1 MLYQNYIRVLY
12 IDLNAKKI
20 RFEHREDLCEYLG
33 GSGVSSKLFSEL
45 VKYGAD
51 PLAPEQPVVFAI
63 GPMST
68 IFPVCT
74 KAVCSFF
81 SPQTG
86 EYGESHAG
94 GRLAM
99 AIRLA
104 NTDAIVIT
112 GRAESPV
119 YITIKPDDIIFH
131 DAEAL
136 WDLKVSESGQYM
148 RAMAGAPGNRS
159 IIRIGP
165 AGANLVPTACINVD
179 TYRHFGRLGAGAV
192 FGSKNLKG
200 LVICGEKDFAI
211 KNPVEYN
218 KIYSEIY
225 DKATK
230 TTLMAKYHEL
240 GTPKNVLPLNKI
252 NALPSYN
259 LKQSNYEF
267 AEKISGEAF
276 AEEVLQRKV
285 SCSGC
290 PIGCVHV
297 GGLRKLFDA
306 GYEYESNGVSYDHEL
321 VFSLGSQLGIKNTTG
336 VLNLINETEEVGL
349 DAISCGVILGFMTEA
364 LERGDISVS
373 ETLVDLK
380 FGDIDRYLEAI
391 RHIAV
396 PPNGFYREIGR
407 GLFNFAAK
415 KGGGTYQ
422 YALQL
427 GGLEI
432 SGYFTGPAHL
442 VGGVTGIRHSHL
454 DNAGYSIDQKLLK
467 DAANLSA
474 KTVAEKIVAEEVVR
488 SVYTSLVI
496 CLFAREVYDLE
507 TVCRALSAID
517 INKTPEE
524 LNAVSAKILRNKL
537 DIRTK
542 MGFDLKNYPLAS
554 RYFETPSPYGL
565 IKKEFTDEIIGHY
578 KELIGK
584 I

>member
-12 IDLNAKKI
+12 IDLFTKKI
-20 RFEHREDLCEYLG
+20 KFENREDLSEYIG
-33 GSGVSSKLFSEL
+33 GSGVSSKIFSEL
-45 VKYGAD
+45 ADYGAE
-51 PLAPEQPVVFAI
+51 PLAPSQPVVFAI

-104 NTDAIVIT
+104 NIDAIVIT
-112 GRAESPV
+112 GRAQSPV

-136 WDLKVSESGQYM
+136 WQLGVSESGQYM
-148 RAMAGAPGNRS
+148 RSMAGAPGNRS

-165 AGANLVPTACINVD
+165 AGANQVPTAGINVD

-211 KNPVEYN
+211 KYPAEYN
-218 KIYSEIY
+218 KLYSEIY
-225 DKATK
+225 DKTTK
-230 TTLMAKYHEL
+230 TGLMAKYHEL
-240 GTPKNVLPLNKI
+240 GTSKNVLPLNKI

-259 LKQSNYEF
+259 LKQSNYEY
-267 AEKISGEAF
+267 AANISGEAF
-276 AEEVLQRKV
+276 AEEVLNRKV

-290 PIGCVHV
+290 PIGCIHI
-297 GGLRKLFDA
+297 GWLRKLFDA
-306 GYEYESNGVSYDHEL
+306 GYEYESTGVSYDHEL

-336 VLNLINETEEVGL
+336 VLNLINETEEMGL
-349 DAISCGVILGFMTEA
+349 DAISCGVILGFMSEA
-364 LERGDISVS
+364 LERGDINLS
-373 ETLVDLK
+373 ETIVELK
-380 FGDIDRYLEAI
+380 FGEIDNYLKAI
-391 RHIAV
+391 KYLAI
-396 PPNGFYREIGR
+396 PPNDFYREIGR
-407 GLFNFAAK
+407 GLYNFTAK
-415 KGGGTYQ
+415 KGGASYD

-442 VGGVTGIRHSHL
+442 IGGLTGIRHSHL
-454 DNAGYSIDQKLLK
+454 DNAGYSLDQKLLK
-467 DAANLSA
+467 DAATLSA
-474 KTVAEKIVAEEVVR
+474 KTVAEKIIEEEAIR

-507 TVCRALSAID
+507 TVCRALKVID
-517 INKTPEE
+517 INATPDS
-524 LNAVSAKILRNKL
+524 LKAVSSKILKNKL
-537 DIRTK
+537 DIRQK
-542 MGFDLKNYPLAS
+542 MGFNLDNFPLAS
-554 RYFETPSPYGL
+554 RYFETLSPYGL
-565 IKKEFTDEIIGHY
+565 IKKEFTDEIIAHY
-578 KELIGK
+578 KRLIEK
-584 I
+584 

>member
-1 MLYQNYIRVLY
+1 MLYQNHIRVLY
-12 IDLNAKKI
+12 IDLCTKKI
-20 RFEHREDLCEYLG
+20 RFENREDLCEYIG
-33 GSGVSSKLFSEL
+33 GSGVTSKLFSEL
-45 VKYGAD
+45 VNLDKE
-51 PLAPEQPVVFAI
+51 PLHEAQPIIFAI

-68 IFPVCT
+68 VFPVCT

-104 NTDAIVIT
+104 NVDAIVIT
-112 GRAESPV
+112 GKAESPV

-136 WDLKVSESGQYM
+136 WQLGVSESGQFM
-148 RAMAGAPGNRS
+148 RSMAGAPGNRS

-200 LVICGEKDFAI
+200 LVICGEKDFDI
-211 KNPVEYN
+211 KNPPEYN
-218 KIYSEIY
+218 KLYSEIY

-230 TTLMAKYHEL
+230 TNLMAKYHEL

-259 LKQSNYEF
+259 LKQSNYEY
-267 AEKISGEAF
+267 ADKISGEAF
-276 AEEVLQRKV
+276 AEEVLARKV

-306 GYEYESNGVSYDHEL
+306 GYEYEYAGVSYDHEL
-321 VFSLGSQLGIKNTTG
+321 VFSLGSQVGMKNTSD

-364 LERGDISVS
+364 LVRGDIKITD
-373 ETLVDLK
+373 TLVELN
-380 FGDIDRYLEAI
+380 FGETAGYLAAI
-391 RHIAV
+391 RHLAS
-396 PPNGFYREIGR
+396 PPNDFYREIGR
-407 GLFNFAAK
+407 GLYNYTRK
-415 KGGGTYQ
+415 KADGSHD
-422 YALQL
+422 YALHL
-427 GGLEI
+427 GGLEMA
-432 SGYFTGPAHL
+432 GYFTGPAHL
-442 VGGVTGIRHSHL
+442 AGGVTGIRHSHL

-467 DAANLSA
+467 DAAQLSA
-474 KTVAEKIVAEEVVR
+474 KTVAEKIIEEEVIR

-507 TVCRALSAID
+507 TVCRALAALD
-517 INKTPEE
+517 IHKTPDE
-524 LNAVSAKILRNKL
+524 LKAASSKILKVKL
-537 DIRTK
+537 ELREK
-542 MGFDLKNYPLAS
+542 MGFKLENFPLS
-554 RYFETPSPYGL
+554 ERYFETPSPYGL
-565 IKKEFTDEIIGHY
+565 IKREFTDEILKHY
-578 KELIGK
+578 GELIK
-584 I
+584 NI